1 MKRRHDESMNW
12 EFCRQGLA
20 QLVRFLVVELIHPD
34 LNLKFDTCVVF
45 MINYFFSGDDVPVD
59 SEMFFVTVNLNIKP
73 VQSFRGIYRGR
84 MCVCVFIEVSTH
96 TYMIIYI
103 YTVFLKK

>member
-34 LNLKFDTCVVF
+34 LNLRFDTCVVF
-45 MINYFFSGDDVPVD
+45 MINYFFSGRRRP
-59 SEMFFVTVNLNIKP
+59 
-73 VQSFRGIYRGR
+73 
-84 MCVCVFIEVSTH
+84 C
-96 TYMIIYI
+96 
-103 YTVFLKK
+103 